1 MTGYTVVHDAIAANI
16 SSLPAGQA
24 AGYCTGSGVVPWT
37 AADWASHPGAVR
49 IDQSPV
55 NTALDE
61 TADILDVEYGAATFA
76 DAGGWALAARGNFA
90 TAARPG
96 QRAPAIY
103 ASLSNVTAVANAL
116 AAAKL
121 TDVGLFVANW
131 NLTQP
136 EAGAL
141 LAVAGGPYPII
152 GVQFQNNGL
161 YDTSVFS
168 PAWLAAVS
176 GKDPAPVPTVTGWS
190 YSAPAGLIGT
200 VSRQVALAWSASTAA
215 GYPAPASYTV
225 ELSKNG
231 AVDRTVVAAGLSAVI
246 GGLSDGAHSVRV
258 WANGGEDAPTG
269 STVDFTV

>member
-61 TADILDVEYGAATFA
+61 EADILDVENAAATPA
-76 DAGGWALAARGNFA
+76 DVPGWVLAARDNYNRA
-90 TAARPG
+90 VRPG

-103 ASLSNVTAVANAL
+103 VNLSNVTAVANAL
-116 AAAKL
+116 VAAKL
-121 TDVGLFVANW
+121 TGVGLWIANW
-131 NLTQP
+131 NLNQP
-136 EAGAL
+136 EAQAM
-141 LAVAGGPYPII
+141 LAVAGGPYPVI
-152 GVQFQNNGL
+152 GVQFEDNGL

-246 GGLSDGAHSVRV
+246 GGLSDGAHSARV

-269 STVDFTV
+269 STVNFMV